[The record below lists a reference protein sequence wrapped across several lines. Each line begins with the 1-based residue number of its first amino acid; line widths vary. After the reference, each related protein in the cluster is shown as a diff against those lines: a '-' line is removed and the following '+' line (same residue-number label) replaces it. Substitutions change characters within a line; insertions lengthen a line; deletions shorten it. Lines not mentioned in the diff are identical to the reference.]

1 MKQVVKHEFKVG
13 ERVTVQGYHK
23 SYQPE
28 IVEIREDGMVRL
40 RTVYL
45 VESEVWCK
53 LSKLEQIKA

>member
-23 SYQPE
+23 SYRPV
-28 IVEIREDGMVRL
+28 IVEIHSDGMVRL
-40 RTVYL
+40 RSIYI

-53 LSKLEQIKA
+53 LSKLEKVQ